1 MIGQSTRIYTGL
13 VAAILLFSM
22 ISTMPHFASAA
33 TSGSAGS
40 STGIIISLYISPGS
54 NTCGQFGG
62 PGTTNCYD
70 ALIAVHNLHPN
81 VPIVAKVNPSNGP
94 GTAPDA
100 THLNGFNK
108 LKAAGITVLG
118 YVSTGYARD
127 PNKSIAI
134 SEGKIDAYKN
144 WYNLDGIFFDEMSNN
159 AADAPYYSTVSNYAK
174 NVDGMKMTVCN
185 PGTSIPQSD
194 VGVCDTFEIYE
205 SAGLASISTLQSR
218 TFYPNYDKH
227 SFYMLAHTTNSIIQ
241 TDVTDRI
248 PYVGY
253 MYITNDVEPNP
264 YDTIPPYFLNE
275 VAYLDTGLPTPP
287 PTPST
292 SPGSPTGL
300 AATAIS
306 TSQINLS
313 WTAPSGTV
321 TGYEIERSTD
331 GGSTWSAIVSNTAT
345 TSTTYSDTGLASA
358 TQYTYRVSA
367 INTVGTSSPSNTNSA
382 TTSSTSTTPPPSPLP
397 TTRRSPTRL
406 AATAI
411 STSLIDLS
419 WTAPSGTISGYMI
432 ERAVGSGAFSTIVS
446 NTATTSTT
454 YSDSGAA
461 SATQYTYRVSAINS
475 VGTSTPSNTAS
486 ATTLTSTLPP
496 TTPPTTLSLAVNSVD
511 LSGSSFTGQW
521 VQLNDSSGK
530 TIATGF
536 TPATFS
542 VTSGTQYTVFAAN
555 FQNTVFNHWSDGNT
569 NPSRAI
575 TPTQSTTLTAYY
587 STSSTT
593 TPPPSPTPT
602 SPGSPTGLAATAIS
616 TSQINLIW
624 TAPSGTI
631 SGYKIERSTSGGT
644 FSTIVSNTATTAT
657 TYSDTGLAS
666 ATQYTYRVSA
676 INGIG
681 TSTPSSSASAT
692 TVLSSSPPTT
702 SGVAAL
708 SGVSGFK
715 SSLYLN
721 PGTNGINWQP
731 LIAAKQAHPRVPI
744 IAMINPSSGP
754 GTSYDSNFNAG
765 INNLRAA
772 GIIVLGYIG
781 TKYCAMTLSTAEG
794 QIDTYHSFYKLD
806 GFLFDEM
813 KNTSGCESYYSTLT
827 NYAKS
832 TYGDT
837 LIIGNPGTSTIQ
849 SYVGT
854 VDNIII
860 YESQGLPS
868 ISTLQSRTFG
878 LAKSGFC
885 FDAYGISTLDPT
897 YAAQASQYVGCMQIT
912 DDSGSNPYDTLPSYL
927 SSEIAALD
935 TGSSSA
941 LPSILINPTTGP
953 AGSTIAVSG
962 NSFLSN
968 SAVTVSYDSA
978 AVTTNPGAITTDSSG
993 SFTATFTEPAPS
1005 TGSHTVIAKDAASG
1019 LASAQFTV
1027 TSTTPPTTPPTTI
1040 SLAVNSVDLSGNSF
1054 TGQWVQLNDSS
1065 GNTIATGFTPATFS
1079 VTSDSQY
1086 TVFAANFQNV
1096 VFNLWSDGN
1105 TNPSRAITPTQSTTL
1120 TAYYSTSSTTTPPPS
1135 PTSPSS
1141 PTGLTATTVSSSQIN
1156 LSWTAPIV
1164 DGGSPVTGYE
1174 IDRSTDGGI
1183 SWFTIVSNTATTA
1196 TTYSDTGLA
1205 SATQYTYR
1213 VSAINSA
1220 GTGSPSNTGSV
1231 TTLTPPPLPT
1241 PPGSPTGFTATTGSP
1256 SQIELSWTAPS
1267 GTISGYAIE
1276 RSTFGGAFSTI
1287 VSNTAT
1293 TSTTYSDTGLA
1304 SATQYTYR
1312 VSAINGIGTGSSSNT
1327 GSATTL

>member
-1 MIGQSTRIYTGL
+1 MTLSTAEGQ
-13 VAAILLFSM
+13 
-22 ISTMPHFASAA
+22 
-33 TSGSAGS
+33 
-40 STGIIISLYISPGS
+40 
-54 NTCGQFGG
+54 
-62 PGTTNCYD
+62 
-70 ALIAVHNLHPN
+70 
-81 VPIVAKVNPSNGP
+81 
-94 GTAPDA
+94 
-100 THLNGFNK
+100 
-108 LKAAGITVLG
+108 
-118 YVSTGYARD
+118 
-127 PNKSIAI
+127 
-134 SEGKIDAYKN
+134 IDTYHSFYK
-144 WYNLDGIFFDEMSNN
+144 LDGFLFDEMKNTSGCES
-159 AADAPYYSTVSNYAK
+159 YYSTLTNYAK
-174 NVDGMKMTVCN
+174 STYGDTLIIGN
-185 PGTSIPQSD
+185 PGTSTIQSY
-194 VGVCDTFEIYE
+194 VGTVDNIIIYE
-205 SAGLASISTLQSR
+205 SQGLPSISTLQSR
-218 TFYPNYDKH
+218 TFG
-227 SFYMLAHTTNSIIQ
+227 LAKSGFCFDAYGISTLDPTYAAQASQ
-241 TDVTDRI
+241 
-248 PYVGY
+248 YVGC
-253 MYITNDVEPNP
+253 MQITDDSGSNP
-264 YDTIPPYFLNE
+264 YDTLPSYLSSEI
-275 VAYLDTGLPTPP
+275 AALDTGSSSALPSILIN
-287 PTPST
+287 PTTGPAGSTIAVSGNSFLSNSAVTVSYDTAAVTTNPGAITTDSSGSFTATFTEPAPST
-292 SPGSPTGL
+292 GSHTVIAKD
-300 AATAIS
+300 AAS
-306 TSQINLS
+306 
-313 WTAPSGTV
+313 
-321 TGYEIERSTD
+321 
-331 GGSTWSAIVSNTAT
+331 
-345 TSTTYSDTGLASA
+345 GLASA
-358 TQYTYRVSA
+358 QF
-367 INTVGTSSPSNTNSA
+367 TV
-382 TTSSTSTTPPPSPLP
+382 TSTT
-397 TTRRSPTRL
+397 
-406 AATAI
+406 
-411 STSLIDLS
+411 
-419 WTAPSGTISGYMI
+419 
-432 ERAVGSGAFSTIVS
+432 
-446 NTATTSTT
+446 
-454 YSDSGAA
+454 
-461 SATQYTYRVSAINS
+461 
-475 VGTSTPSNTAS
+475 
-486 ATTLTSTLPP
+486 PP
-496 TTPPTTLSLAVNSVD
+496 TTPPTTISLAVNSVD
-511 LSGSSFTGQW
+511 LAGNSFTGQW
-521 VQLNDSSGK
+521 VQLNDSSGN

-542 VTSGTQYTVFAAN
+542 VTSDSQYTVFAAN

-593 TPPPSPTPT
+593 TPPPLPTP
-602 SPGSPTGLAATAIS
+602 PGSPTGLTATTVS
-616 TSQINLIW
+616 SSQINLSW

-1005 TGSHTVIAKDAASG
+1005 TGSHTVIAKDPASG
-1019 LASAQFTV
+1019 LASPHFTV

-1040 SLAVNSVDLSGNSF
+1040 SLTVNSVDLSGNSF

-1079 VTSDSQY
+1079 VTSGSQY

-1096 VFNLWSDGN
+1096 VFNHWSDGN

-1135 PTSPSS
+1135 PTSP
-1141 PTGLTATTVSSSQIN
+1141 G
-1156 LSWTAPIV
+1156 
-1164 DGGSPVTGYE
+1164 
-1174 IDRSTDGGI
+1174 
-1183 SWFTIVSNTATTA
+1183 
-1196 TTYSDTGLA
+1196 
-1205 SATQYTYR
+1205 
-1213 VSAINSA
+1213 
-1220 GTGSPSNTGSV
+1220 
-1231 TTLTPPPLPT
+1231 
-1241 PPGSPTGFTATTGSP
+1241 
-1256 SQIELSWTAPS
+1256 
-1267 GTISGYAIE
+1267 
-1276 RSTFGGAFSTI
+1276 
-1287 VSNTAT
+1287 
-1293 TSTTYSDTGLA
+1293 
-1304 SATQYTYR
+1304 
-1312 VSAINGIGTGSSSNT
+1312 
-1327 GSATTL
+1327 

>member
-1 MIGQSTRIYTGL
+1 MIGQSHRTYVGL
-13 VAAILLFSM
+13 VAALLIFSM

-33 TSGSAGS
+33 TSTGPAS
-40 STGIIISLYISPGS
+40 SRTGVIISLYISPGS

-70 ALIAVHNLHPN
+70 ALIAVHNLHPS

-382 TTSSTSTTPPPSPLP
+382 TTSSTSTTPPPSP
-397 TTRRSPTRL
+397 
-406 AATAI
+406 
-411 STSLIDLS
+411 TS
-419 WTAPSGTISGYMI
+419 
-432 ERAVGSGAFSTIVS
+432 V
-446 NTATTSTT
+446 
-454 YSDSGAA
+454 
-461 SATQYTYRVSAINS
+461 
-475 VGTSTPSNTAS
+475 
-486 ATTLTSTLPP
+486 
-496 TTPPTTLSLAVNSVD
+496 SLAVNSVD
-511 LSGSSFTGQW
+511 LSGS
-521 VQLNDSSGK
+521 
-530 TIATGF
+530 
-536 TPATFS
+536 
-542 VTSGTQYTVFAAN
+542 
-555 FQNTVFNHWSDGNT
+555 
-569 NPSRAI
+569 
-575 TPTQSTTLTAYY
+575 
-587 STSSTT
+587 
-593 TPPPSPTPT
+593 
-602 SPGSPTGLAATAIS
+602 
-616 TSQINLIW
+616 
-624 TAPSGTI
+624 
-631 SGYKIERSTSGGT
+631 
-644 FSTIVSNTATTAT
+644 
-657 TYSDTGLAS
+657 
-666 ATQYTYRVSA
+666 
-676 INGIG
+676 
-681 TSTPSSSASAT
+681 
-692 TVLSSSPPTT
+692 
-702 SGVAAL
+702 
-708 SGVSGFK
+708 
-715 SSLYLN
+715 
-721 PGTNGINWQP
+721 
-731 LIAAKQAHPRVPI
+731 
-744 IAMINPSSGP
+744 
-754 GTSYDSNFNAG
+754 
-765 INNLRAA
+765 
-772 GIIVLGYIG
+772 
-781 TKYCAMTLSTAEG
+781 
-794 QIDTYHSFYKLD
+794 
-806 GFLFDEM
+806 
-813 KNTSGCESYYSTLT
+813 
-827 NYAKS
+827 
-832 TYGDT
+832 
-837 LIIGNPGTSTIQ
+837 
-849 SYVGT
+849 
-854 VDNIII
+854 
-860 YESQGLPS
+860 
-868 ISTLQSRTFG
+868 
-878 LAKSGFC
+878 
-885 FDAYGISTLDPT
+885 
-897 YAAQASQYVGCMQIT
+897 
-912 DDSGSNPYDTLPSYL
+912 
-927 SSEIAALD
+927 
-935 TGSSSA
+935 
-941 LPSILINPTTGP
+941 
-953 AGSTIAVSG
+953 
-962 NSFLSN
+962 
-968 SAVTVSYDSA
+968 
-978 AVTTNPGAITTDSSG
+978 
-993 SFTATFTEPAPS
+993 
-1005 TGSHTVIAKDAASG
+1005 
-1019 LASAQFTV
+1019 
-1027 TSTTPPTTPPTTI
+1027 
-1040 SLAVNSVDLSGNSF
+1040 SF

-1079 VTSDSQY
+1079 VTSGSQY

-1096 VFNLWSDGN
+1096 VFNHWSDGN

-1141 PTGLTATTVSSSQIN
+1141 PTGLAATATSTSQIN

-1174 IDRSTDGGI
+1174 IDRSTSGG
-1183 SWFTIVSNTATTA
+1183 SFSTIVSNTATTA

-1220 GTGSPSNTGSV
+1220 GTGSPSNTGSA
-1231 TTLTPPPLPT
+1231 TTLTQTLPSDDTFSLASVSKTIRSQTCQFTRSNGWICSITTTYVQPPLLGSATVYLEQGGSETSLGSITNSGTINNIPRDVDIKIIVSGGFQPITKLIHTPVSQTNYVYTCTVDGCNFTPDSSSNTATPAPT
-1241 PPGSPTGFTATTGSP
+1241 SPGSPTGLTATTVSS
-1256 SQIELSWTAPS
+1256 SQIDLSWTAPS

-1276 RSTFGGAFSTI
+1276 RSTSVGSFSTI

-1293 TSTTYSDTGLA
+1293 TATTYSDTGLA

-1312 VSAINGIGTGSSSNT
+1312 VSAINSAGTGSPSNT
-1327 GSATTL
+1327 GSATTLTQTLPSDDTFSLVSVSKAVRSQTCQLTGSKGWICSITTTYVQPPLLGSATVYLEQGGSETSLGSITNSGTINNIPRDVDIKIIVSGGFQPITKLIHTPVSQTNYVYTCTVDGCNFTPDSSSNTATPAPTSPGSPTGLTATTVSSSQIDLSWTAPSGTISGFAIERSAAGG